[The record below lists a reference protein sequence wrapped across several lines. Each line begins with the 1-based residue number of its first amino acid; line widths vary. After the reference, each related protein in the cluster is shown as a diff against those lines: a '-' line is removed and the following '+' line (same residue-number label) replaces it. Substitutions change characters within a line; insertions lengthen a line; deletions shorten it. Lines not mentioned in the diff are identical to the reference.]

1 MESQRRFSTQL
12 KAITMA
18 PIIKSSI
25 TSCTERI
32 AVCFQ
37 QGVYTV
43 TICMWQLHGTH
54 TVVSYLSRVHYS
66 IKNWYKLCRSLTVGS
81 VRGHTSFILFHG
93 YVLYVRTT
101 PKIHLFH
108 LCICRACWQV
118 FVIFYPNEL
127 YSKLI

>member
-81 VRGHTSFILFHG
+81 VRGHKFYLIPWLCIVCQNYTKKYIYFIYVYVEHADKFLSFFILMNSI
-93 YVLYVRTT
+93 V
-101 PKIHLFH
+101 
-108 LCICRACWQV
+108 
-118 FVIFYPNEL
+118 N
-127 YSKLI
+127 